1 MNDVSPAH
9 NNADLANTVKEM
21 MARHTTF
28 ESQLKAQSEEL
39 RTLRVKNENLKKHIK
54 DLDDVKED
62 YNKLKDDHGQL
73 KERYAYDVTSL
84 KDRIEKLESNLPS
97 PSTSPPPSPP
107 QPPSTL
113 TNVPNPSAT
122 PPASQ
127 FVPIPSHLSTPHFP
141 RHPLEVRIL
150 TCWECFPRV
159 PRLLRY
165 HWRRLVRHDG
175 RSFNDHQRRH
185 HDSLLL

>member
-1 MNDVSPAH
+1 MTKQSN
-9 NNADLANTVKEM
+9 
-21 MARHTTF
+21 F

-97 PSTSPPPSPP
+97 PSTSSP
-107 QPPSTL
+107 
-113 TNVPNPSAT
+113 
-122 PPASQ
+122 
-127 FVPIPSHLSTPHFP
+127 F
-141 RHPLEVRIL
+141 
-150 TCWECFPRV
+150 
-159 PRLLRY
+159 
-165 HWRRLVRHDG
+165 G
-175 RSFNDHQRRH
+175 
-185 HDSLLL
+185 